1 MKRRSIYVFVS
12 TSLAML
18 IPSPGRFVYGLT
30 LVLALNFLML
40 VGLIANS
47 LVKKFKMKEE
57 GSIIIL
63 AAIVF
68 GTILFKELVILINPE
83 IMLTLG
89 FIIYLMPISYFFLG
103 YVFNDNEMS
112 FSQRSKFTF
121 SHILTFSVYALLF
134 FFVRDFAGYG
144 TITFFGTNFQI
155 IEKVLIPED
164 RIGGLAIL
172 ASIPGA
178 LIFSSLLLFFH
189 IIIRN
194 KINIIRNTEVEK

>member
-18 IPSPGRFVYGLT
+18 IPSPGRFVYGIT

-47 LVKKFKMKEE
+47 LVKKLKMNEE
-57 GSIIIL
+57 SSIIIL
-63 AAIVF
+63 ASIVF
-68 GTILFKELVILINPE
+68 ATIFFKQLVILINPE

-103 YVFNDNEMS
+103 YIFNDNNMD
-112 FSQRSKFTF
+112 FSQRARFTF
-121 SHILTFSVYALLF
+121 SHIITFSIYALLF
-134 FFVRDFAGYG
+134 FLVRDMAGYG
-144 TITFFGTNFQI
+144 TITFFGSNFQI
-155 IEKVLIPED
+155 TEVVLIPED
-164 RIGGLAIL
+164 KIGGFAIL

-194 KINIIRNTEVEK
+194 KVNIIRNTEVEK